1 MSVQSALQ
9 ANQSRTV
16 ISQMSKLRWS
26 DGIFLIG
33 TLQGLVN
40 LCNGAVDGLV
50 DQSQVLL
57 VLQTQ
62 ELEQRA
68 PMVRMELV
76 QTDGLP

>member
-1 MSVQSALQ
+1 MLL
-9 ANQSRTV
+9 
-16 ISQMSKLRWS
+16 K
-26 DGIFLIG
+26 G

-50 DQSQVLL
+50 DQPQVLL

-76 QTDGLP
+76 QTYGLP